1 MRFTNVC
8 ARHISGI
15 CAIILFPKNAH
26 LKACGNLCCSWSILL
41 VIMEMIWLRLFF
53 NVRMAS
59 KPPAEFSPPICVFM
73 ELRSNANFLC
83 LVNLALNVISVKFS

>member
-1 MRFTNVC
+1 
-8 ARHISGI
+8 
-15 CAIILFPKNAH
+15 
-26 LKACGNLCCSWSILL
+26 
-41 VIMEMIWLRLFF
+41 MIWLRLFF

-59 KPPAEFSPPICVFM
+59 KPPAEFFPPIIGAFM